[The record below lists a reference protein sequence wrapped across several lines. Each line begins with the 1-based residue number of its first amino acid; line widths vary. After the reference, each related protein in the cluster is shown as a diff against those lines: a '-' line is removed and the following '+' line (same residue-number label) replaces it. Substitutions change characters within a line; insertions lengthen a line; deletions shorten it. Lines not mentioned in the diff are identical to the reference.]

1 MKRIFF
7 IIIIFAVVVASC
19 SDNSKKT
26 IEKLQYEKD
35 SIFSIKKNQDK
46 ILNDMTSVLL
56 DVSISLDSVSAEE
69 RTLRKKIED
78 GTYSSKLELF
88 ENLRNFKE
96 MVASCRLRLN
106 EMENQL
112 SSRNDQLSNLSEM
125 IKFLNLELSKKE
137 ETISN
142 LQKQLAKKNVDIVH
156 LKGEIEKLG
165 SSISK
170 LEKSNIHQEKEIE
183 KLNEVYYIVGTSKE
197 LKGKGILTG
206 GFLKKKKVDYSS
218 LNMKLF
224 TKADMRNLLKIEI
237 PAKSAKVY
245 TNATSDSYSIDN
257 VSGNSCALNIL
268 NPEKFWSTS
277 KILVIQAK

>member
-26 IEKLQYEKD
+26 IEKLQHEKD

-46 ILNDMTSVLL
+46 ILNDLTSVLL

-142 LQKQLAKKNVDIVH
+142 LQKQLAKKNVDIAH
-156 LKGEIEKLG
+156 LKGEIVKLG
-165 SSISK
+165 SSVSK
-170 LEKSNIHQEKEIE
+170 LEKSNINQGKEIE

-197 LKGKGILTG
+197 LKSKGVLTG

-245 TNATSDSYSIDN
+245 TNATSDSYSIEN
-257 VSGNSCALNIL
+257 ISGNSCILNIL